1 VSESIMAVR
10 VEDVSPIKKK
20 LLFDISW
27 LEVKKE
33 LDTVYK
39 DVAKKAKIKGFR
51 PGKVPRD
58 ILESLY
64 KEHAEEEAMSNLVNR
79 YYWEALKENKI
90 NPVTQPDIDQ
100 KGIEADKNFTFTAVV
115 EIEPVIDPTGYIG
128 LELEKERHEVKDSDV
143 EARLEEIRDMF
154 STMEEVEADRGV
166 SQGDFVVIDFEG
178 FVQGKPVKEMKAENY
193 LLEVGSKRFV
203 PGFEE
208 QLIGMK
214 KNKTEQIAI
223 KLPDDYHAKNLAGE
237 EVTFSVTLKNIK
249 EKKLPEIDDKFIK
262 NFEKY
267 ERLDDLKTDIR
278 KTLEE
283 ENISKEDSTFK
294 SLIIEKLLE
303 FNQFEVPQAFVNRQV
318 AYMIDDMQKRLAARG
333 MKRDETPE
341 RYKELYDI
349 YKDEAAKII
358 RTILLLK
365 NISEKQAITVSD
377 QEVEEKIRE
386 MSQLRGQNYDSLKES
401 LQSGNM
407 MDDIRS
413 EILNAK
419 VFAFIEDN
427 AKVEIVKK

>member
-1 VSESIMAVR
+1 MSESIMAVR

-51 PGKVPRD
+51 QGKVPRD

-64 KEHAEEEAMSNLVNR
+64 KEHAEDEAISNLVNR

-90 NPVTQPDIDQ
+90 DAIAQPDIDQ

-115 EIEPVIDPTGYIG
+115 EVEPVIDPTGYIG
-128 LELEKERHEVKDSDV
+128 LELEKEKHEVEEYDV

-154 STMEEVEADRGV
+154 STMEEVEVDRGV
-166 SQGDFVVIDFEG
+166 SEGDFVVIDFEG
-178 FVQGKPVKEMKAENY
+178 FVQGKSVKEMKAENY

-214 KNKTEQIAI
+214 KNKAEQITI
-223 KLPDDYHAKNLAGE
+223 KLSDDYHAKNLAGE
-237 EVTFSVTLKNIK
+237 EVVFSVTLKNIK
-249 EKKLPEIDDKFIK
+249 EKKLPAVDDKFIK

-267 ERLDDLKTDIR
+267 ENLDDLKKDIR

-283 ENISKEDSTFK
+283 ENIGRENSAFK
-294 SLIIEKLLE
+294 TLIIEKLLQC
-303 FNQFEVPQAFVNRQV
+303 NQFEVPQAFVNRQIT
-318 AYMIDDMQKRLAARG
+318 YMIDDMQKRLAMRG
-333 MKRDETPE
+333 MKREETPE
-341 RYKELYDI
+341 RYKELYDL
-349 YKDEAAKII
+349 YKDEASKIV

-365 NISEKQAITVSD
+365 NISEKEAIAVSD
-377 QEVEEKIRE
+377 QDIEEKIRE
-386 MSQLRGQNYDSLKES
+386 LAQLRGQNYDSLKES

-413 EILNAK
+413 EILNTK
-419 VFAFIEDN
+419 VFAFIEDK

>member
-1 VSESIMAVR
+1 MAESIMAVR

-33 LDTVYK
+33 LDTVYR

-58 ILESLY
+58 VLESLY
-64 KEHAEEEAMSNLVNR
+64 KDHAEEETISNLVNR

-90 NPVTQPDIDQ
+90 NAVTQPDIEQ

-154 STMEEVEADRGV
+154 GTMEEMEADRGV

-178 FVQGKPVKEMKAENY
+178 FVKGKPVKEMKAENY
-193 LLEVGSKRFV
+193 LLEVGSKRFI

-223 KLPDDYHAKNLAGE
+223 KLPDDYHAKHLAGE
-237 EVTFSVTLKNIK
+237 EVEFSVTLKNIK

-267 ERLDDLKTDIR
+267 ESLDDLKKDVR

-283 ENISKEDSTFK
+283 ENISREDSTFK

-303 FNQFEVPQAFVNRQV
+303 CNKFEVPQAFVNRQV

-333 MKRDETPE
+333 VKRDETPE

-349 YKDEAAKII
+349 YKDEAVKIV

-365 NISEKQAITVSD
+365 HISEKEAITVSD
-377 QEVEEKIRE
+377 QEVEDKIRE
-386 MSQLRGQNYDSLKES
+386 MAQLRGQNYDSLKES

-419 VFAFIEDN
+419 VFAFIEDK

>member
-1 VSESIMAVR
+1 VSESIMAVK
-10 VEDVSPIKKK
+10 VEDVSPLKKK

-51 PGKVPRD
+51 QGKVPRD

-64 KEHAEEEAMSNLVNR
+64 KEHAEDEAISNLVNR

-90 NPVTQPDIDQ
+90 SAIAQPDIDQ

-115 EIEPVIDPTGYIG
+115 EVEPVIDPTGYVG
-128 LELEKERHEVKDSDV
+128 LELEKERHEVNDSDV
-143 EARLEEIRDMF
+143 EVRLEEIRDMF
-154 STMEEVEADRGV
+154 STMEELEVDRGV
-166 SQGDFVVIDFEG
+166 LEGDFVVIDFEG

-208 QLIGMK
+208 QLIGIK
-214 KNKTEQIAI
+214 KNKAEQIAI
-223 KLPDDYHAKNLAGE
+223 RLPDDYHARNLAGE
-237 EVTFSVTLKNIK
+237 EVVFSVTLKNIK

-267 ERLDDLKTDIR
+267 ESLDDLKKDVR

-283 ENISKEDSTFK
+283 ENIGRENSAFK

-303 FNQFEVPQAFVNRQV
+303 CNQFEVPEAFVNRQV
-318 AYMIDDMQKRLAARG
+318 AYMIDDMQKRLAMRG
-333 MKRDETPE
+333 MKREETPE
-341 RYKELYDI
+341 RYKELYDL
-349 YKDEAAKII
+349 YKEEASKIV
-358 RTILLLK
+358 RTILILK
-365 NISEKQAITVSD
+365 NIGEKEAITVSD
-377 QEVEEKIRE
+377 QEIEEKIRE
-386 MSQLRGQNYDSLKES
+386 LAQLRGQNYDSLKES
-401 LQSGNM
+401 LQSGNT

-413 EILNAK
+413 EILNTK
-419 VFAFIEDN
+419 VFAFIEDK

>member
-1 VSESIMAVR
+1 MAESIMAVR

-33 LDTVYK
+33 LDTVYR

-58 ILESLY
+58 VLESLY
-64 KEHAEEEAMSNLVNR
+64 KDHAEEETISNLVNR

-90 NPVTQPDIDQ
+90 NAVTQPDIEQ

-154 STMEEVEADRGV
+154 GTMEEMEADRGV

-178 FVQGKPVKEMKAENY
+178 FVKGKPVKEMKAENY
-193 LLEVGSKRFV
+193 LLEVGSKRFI

-223 KLPDDYHAKNLAGE
+223 KLPDDYHAKDLAGE
-237 EVTFSVTLKNIK
+237 EIEFSVTLKNIK

-267 ERLDDLKTDIR
+267 ESLDDLKEDVR

-283 ENISKEDSTFK
+283 ENISREDSTFK

-303 FNQFEVPQAFVNRQV
+303 CNKFEVPQAFVNRQV

-333 MKRDETPE
+333 IKRDETPE
-341 RYKELYDI
+341 RYKELYDL
-349 YKDEAAKII
+349 YKDEAVKIV

-365 NISEKQAITVSD
+365 HISEKEAITVSD
-377 QEVEEKIRE
+377 QEVEDKIRE
-386 MSQLRGQNYDSLKES
+386 MAQLRGQNYDSLKES

-419 VFAFIEDN
+419 VFAFIEDK

>member
-1 VSESIMAVR
+1 MAESIMAVR

-33 LDTVYK
+33 LDTVYR

-58 ILESLY
+58 VLESLY
-64 KEHAEEEAMSNLVNR
+64 KDHAEEETISNLVNR

-90 NPVTQPDIDQ
+90 NAVTQPDIEQ

-154 STMEEVEADRGV
+154 GTMEEMEADRGV

-178 FVQGKPVKEMKAENY
+178 FVKGKPLKEMKAENY
-193 LLEVGSKRFV
+193 LLEVGSKRFI

-223 KLPDDYHAKNLAGE
+223 KLPDDYHAKHLAGE
-237 EVTFSVTLKNIK
+237 EVEFSVTLKNIK

-267 ERLDDLKTDIR
+267 ESLDDLKEDVR

-283 ENISKEDSTFK
+283 ENISREDSTFK

-303 FNQFEVPQAFVNRQV
+303 CNKFEVPQAFVNRQV

-333 MKRDETPE
+333 VKRDETPE

-349 YKDEAAKII
+349 YKDEAVKIV

-365 NISEKQAITVSD
+365 HISEKEAITVSD
-377 QEVEEKIRE
+377 QEVEDKIRE
-386 MSQLRGQNYDSLKES
+386 MAQLRGQNYDSLKES

-419 VFAFIEDN
+419 VFAFIEDK

>member
-1 VSESIMAVR
+1 MAVR

-33 LDTVYK
+33 LDTVYR

-58 ILESLY
+58 VLESLY
-64 KEHAEEEAMSNLVNR
+64 KDHAEEETISNLVNR

-90 NPVTQPDIDQ
+90 NAVTQPDIEQ

-154 STMEEVEADRGV
+154 GTMEEMEADRGV

-178 FVQGKPVKEMKAENY
+178 FVKGKPVKEMKAENY
-193 LLEVGSKRFV
+193 LLEVGSKRFI

-223 KLPDDYHAKNLAGE
+223 KLPDDYHAKDLAGE
-237 EVTFSVTLKNIK
+237 EIEFSVTLKNIK

-267 ERLDDLKTDIR
+267 ESLDDLKEDVR

-283 ENISKEDSTFK
+283 ENISREDSTFK

-303 FNQFEVPQAFVNRQV
+303 CNKFEVPQAFVNRQV

-333 MKRDETPE
+333 IKRDETPE
-341 RYKELYDI
+341 RYKELYDL
-349 YKDEAAKII
+349 YKDEAVKIV

-365 NISEKQAITVSD
+365 HISEKEAITVSD
-377 QEVEEKIRE
+377 QEVEDKIRE
-386 MSQLRGQNYDSLKES
+386 MAQLRGQNYDSLKES

-419 VFAFIEDN
+419 VFAFIEDK

>member
-1 VSESIMAVR
+1 MAVR

-267 ERLDDLKTDIR
+267 ESLDDLKTDIR

>member
-1 VSESIMAVR
+1 MAVR

-64 KEHAEEEAMSNLVNR
+64 KEHAEEEAMSNLVHR

-90 NPVTQPDIDQ
+90 NAVTQPDIDQ

-223 KLPDDYHAKNLAGE
+223 KLADDYHAKNLAGE
-237 EVTFSVTLKNIK
+237 EVAFSVTLKNIK

-267 ERLDDLKTDIR
+267 ESLDDLRTDIR

-283 ENISKEDSTFK
+283 ENIGRENSAFK
-294 SLIIEKLLE
+294 SLIIEKVLE
-303 FNQFEVPQAFVNRQV
+303 CNQFEVPQAFVNRQV
-318 AYMIDDMQKRLAARG
+318 AYMIDDMQKRLVARG

-407 MDDIRS
+407 MDEIRS

-419 VFAFIEDN
+419 VFAFIEDK
-427 AKVEIVKK
+427 AKVEIIKK